1 MADFEE
7 KEQSPATEEE
17 ARPAEGAEVVSVED
31 AEALDPELPLPSG
44 AEVTA
49 VAEAL
54 LFATTQPLS
63 LKRLSLLMNGVP
75 EEEISAALED
85 LRARYGEESCGLILM
100 EVAGGWQVATK
111 PETADWVLRLHK
123 HRRKNPLTPSL
134 MESLAII
141 AYKQP
146 ITRADVEAI
155 RGVDCGTA
163 ARSLQDAGL
172 VEVVGRKDVVGRPP
186 LYGTTELFLKTFGL
200 RSIDELPS
208 AGELRAVMEA
218 PMKKDEG
225 GSSGEAAGEAT
236 QGGSPAEEEAA
247 PREGDGVPE
256 GGSETG
262 PEEAP
267 RG

>member
-1 MADFEE
+1 MAEFEE
-7 KEQSPATEEE
+7 KDTQNPPQEEQK
-17 ARPAEGAEVVSVED
+17 PAEGAEVVSVED
-31 AEALDPELPLPSG
+31 SEALDPELPMPSG
-44 AEVTA
+44 EEVIA

-63 LKRLSLLMNGVP
+63 LKRLSVLMNGVP
-75 EEEISAALED
+75 EEEVLAALEE
-85 LRARYGEESCGLILM
+85 LKARYASRSCGLLLM
-100 EVAGGWQVATK
+100 EIAGGWQAATK
-111 PETADWVLRLHK
+111 PEAADWVLRLHK

-172 VEVVGRKDVVGRPP
+172 VEVVGRKDVAGRPP

-200 RSIDELPS
+200 RSIEELPS
-208 AGELRAVMEA
+208 AGELRAVMGA
-218 PMKKDEG
+218 PMKESAPPAGDGEG
-225 GSSGEAAGEAT
+225 
-236 QGGSPAEEEAA
+236 QQEAA
-247 PREGDGVPE
+247 PGPADGEVGDP
-256 GGSETG
+256 SG
-262 PEEAP
+262 PERTE
-267 RG
+267 